1 MLPDITRHIPAMR
14 RYALVLTRDRHRM
27 EDLVQESLA
36 RALAA
41 HRTWKPGSSMRT
53 WLLSIVHNTFI
64 SGWRRERVEL
74 SALDGAVAALPPGA
88 GPARPDM
95 QVEVQQ
101 VIDRLL
107 ALPDGMREI
116 LLLAVVEEMS
126 YREIAEM
133 LNIPMGTVMSRLARA
148 RAALRQQVDGS
159 AAVARRPALKLVE

>member
-1 MLPDITRHIPAMR
+1 MLPDITLHIPAMR
-14 RYALVLTRDRHRM
+14 RYALVLTRDRHRV

-41 HRTWKPGSSMRT
+41 HRTWKPGSNMRT
-53 WLLSIVHNTFI
+53 WLLSIVHNSFV

-74 SALDGAVAALPPGA
+74 SALDGAAAALPPGA

-133 LNIPMGTVMSRLARA
+133 LGIPMGTVMSRLARA
-148 RAALRQQVDGS
+148 RAALREQVEG
-159 AAVARRPALKLVE
+159 AAVPTRRPALKLVE